1 MAASASTPALA
12 VRVSPASL
20 CYRETSRAQHLVSV
34 SFSFV
39 SSAPRLPR
47 SSLRLVPFA
56 RPRRRSSSASTRR
69 EEGPPR
75 QKTRLPNNEEDGDN
89 IAEDALEALFAQLE
103 EDLKNDNLLSDDADD
118 DITEEDMAMLEQ
130 ELEEVFGD
138 VEEDEIS
145 EISPGSES
153 LDSEEDDGQEI
164 QPKLKNWQIRRL
176 ARALKIGRRKTS
188 IKSLAAELGLER
200 AFVLE
205 LLRDPPPNI
214 LLLSASL
221 PDETTQTFDS
231 SSRSPY
237 DIRRTLEPESEP
249 MESPLTT
256 SVDVKSKPEKELPVH
271 VMQKRWLMQKRLK
284 KVHIETLEKVY
295 SRTKRPTNAMISS
308 IVHVTN
314 LPGKRVL
321 KWFEDKR
328 LEDGIPTQ
336 RVPYRRSSSESIFTN

>member
-1 MAASASTPALA
+1 MVIPIF
-12 VRVSPASL
+12 VWSL
-20 CYRETSRAQHLVSV
+20 Q
-34 SFSFV
+34 
-39 SSAPRLPR
+39 
-47 SSLRLVPFA
+47 
-56 RPRRRSSSASTRR
+56 
-69 EEGPPR
+69 
-75 QKTRLPNNEEDGDN
+75 
-89 IAEDALEALFAQLE
+89 
-103 EDLKNDNLLSDDADD
+103 
-118 DITEEDMAMLEQ
+118 
-130 ELEEVFGD
+130 
-138 VEEDEIS
+138 
-145 EISPGSES
+145 
-153 LDSEEDDGQEI
+153 
-164 QPKLKNWQIRRL
+164 
-176 ARALKIGRRKTS
+176 

-295 SRTKRPTNAMISS
+295 SRTKRPTVSVSFTKGHSKPATLNDLVFCVDSS
-308 IVHVTN
+308 D
-314 LPGKRVL
+314 G
-321 KWFEDKR
+321 
-328 LEDGIPTQ
+328 LECEITYLL
-336 RVPYRRSSSESIFTN
+336 R